1 MAGDSK
7 VDRVVSINNFAYVDA
22 IKQLFSN
29 ANYYSYFL
37 NANFEIIKNDANTT
51 RAVQN
56 YLNNYWNHWSWK
68 EADNTNAGSSRSLT
82 FLP

>member
-7 VDRVVSINNFAYVDA
+7 VDGVVSINNFAYLDA
-22 IKQLFSN
+22 IKQLFSK
-29 ANYYSYFL
+29 

-56 YLNNYWNHWSWK
+56 YLNNY
-68 EADNTNAGSSRSLT
+68 
-82 FLP
+82 

>member
-7 VDRVVSINNFAYVDA
+7 VDGVVSINNFAYLDA
-22 IKQLFSN
+22 IKQLFSK
-29 ANYYSYFL
+29 
-37 NANFEIIKNDANTT
+37 NANFEIIKNDTNTT

-82 FLP
+82 FLS